1 MEWTSYVQVKV
12 VFRFFSTDFNSCS
25 TCFPLGV
32 WPMGLASGVAIKV
45 KLKMKLKISS
55 FFSSENVSRTFVHC

>member
-1 MEWTSYVQVKV
+1 MEWISYVQVKV

-45 KLKMKLKISS
+45 KLKMRLK
-55 FFSSENVSRTFVHC
+55 